1 MNRAYLTTRRKQFEE
16 KMKDPEYVMT
26 SYAKQKRVQNKLKEN
41 DTRPRI

>member
-1 MNRAYLTTRRKQFEE
+1 MNRAFLKTRKKMADK